1 MAVILVTDAEQRAAL
16 AVVRSLGRAGHEVHV
31 TGVKQRPLAAASR
44 WCSSLSIVPDPMRDA
59 GGNAAAHAEIC
70 ARLHADVCIPI
81 AESTALA
88 LLDAPPAGTML
99 PMPDRETFR
108 AVCDKA
114 RVLAAATSVS
124 LRVPRQVVI
133 DSKADFSRER
143 SAGSVD
149 SLPLPL
155 IAKPSRSIAGPGG
168 QLIKLPVRYADTVDE
183 LARIVSSTPDEAFPL
198 LLQERISGDGLG
210 VFLLLWNG
218 QIVATFGHRRL
229 REKPPTGGVSTLR
242 ESVPVDPR
250 LHARS
255 LALLKALGMTH
266 GVAMVEF
273 KGEPGTDPA
282 LMEIN
287 GRFWGSLQLAIDAG
301 VDFPSMLVSLAL
313 GRSVDPVTTYRTGVS
328 SRWFWGDID
337 HIIARVRRRVDVR
350 GAPTTESPVTA
361 MREVLLQHAAGQRE
375 EIWRADDKRPFIRE
389 SLQWM
394 LRR

>member
-16 AVVRSLGRAGHEVHV
+16 AVVRSLGRAGHQVHV
-31 TGVKQRPLAAASR
+31 TGVKHRPLAAASR
-44 WCSSLSIVPDPMRDA
+44 WCASLSHVPDPMHDA
-59 GGNAAAHAEIC
+59 AGNAAAHAEIC
-70 ARLHADVCIPI
+70 ARLRADVCIPI

-88 LLDAPPAGTML
+88 LLDAPPARTML

-114 RVLAAATSVS
+114 RVLAAASSVS

-133 DSKADFSRER
+133 DSKEDFARQRAE
-143 SAGSVD
+143 GVVD
-149 SLPLPL
+149 SLPMPS

-168 QLIKLPVRYADTVDE
+168 QLIKLPVRYADTVED
-183 LARIVSSTPDEAFPL
+183 LADIVRETPDAAFPL
-198 LLQERISGDGLG
+198 LLQERILGDGLG
-210 VFLLLWNG
+210 VFLLMWNG
-218 QIVATFGHRRL
+218 REVATFGHRRL

-255 LALLKALGMTH
+255 LALLQALGMTH

-273 KGEPGTDPA
+273 KGEAGTEPT

-301 VDFPSMLVSLAL
+301 VDFPAMLVALAL
-313 GRSVDPVTTYRTGVS
+313 GQSVDPVTSYRTGVS

-337 HIIARVRRRVDVR
+337 HIIARVRRRLDVR
-350 GAPTTESPVTA
+350 GVPSTESPFTA
-361 MREVLLQHAAGQRE
+361 LHDVFLRSAAGQHE
-375 EIWRADDKRPFIRE
+375 EIWRADDSGPFIRE
-389 SLQWM
+389 SLQWI